1 MGEDSRKLIMN
12 PMMANYL
19 LLEGYEIVQL
29 IANKENT
36 DRTVFVFKNAEG
48 LDEAMQRYSNMNS
61 RERKELKDKYF

>member
-1 MGEDSRKLIMN
+1 MN

-29 IANKENT
+29 IANKKNT

-61 RERKELKDKYF
+61 KQRKELKDKY